1 MKKNSGFL
9 RFLVQCFFVL
19 AVAFITTACGG
30 GGGAFVS
37 SSPPGDDLGGVN
49 PAQAQELLHAEPTSI
64 GDVTAAISNDA
75 KVVIFWEDIS
85 QSEDGFDVWKDGK
98 KVGSVAKN
106 VSSWVDAEAT
116 NGNKACYQ
124 VVAYNKEW
132 KTFSE
137 KKCFSIF
144 MPEIFVMPAF
154 VMGECDIMR
163 DGAVF
168 EGKLYLVWLVFNSLC
183 TGPEKAYLSIFS
195 SDDSDAMEAL
205 RIEIPTI
212 TNASSVA
219 VDRNA
224 IYIGGNVGD
233 RGVIVA
239 LDHTDLT
246 QKWEVFLE
254 YGSSIRGVT
263 AQDNDVFIAGSVVG
277 SEAYDILVA
286 RFDLDGNY
294 IWSERWGT
302 SCYDWG
308 EYVISANGGVDVY
321 GKAGQLCLIMSP
333 DTPAP
338 EYQGDVVLHYGYE

>member
-1 MKKNSGFL
+1 MNRVRKTIVTKTISCFL
-9 RFLVQCFFVL
+9 IL
-19 AVAFITTACGG
+19 FILSSLYACGG
-30 GGGAFVS
+30 GTGGEGVTENTPSADTNNSGNTGNS
-37 SSPPGDDLGGVN
+37 SSVLSS
-49 PAQAQELLHAEPTSI
+49 PT
-64 GDVTAAISNDA
+64 GMTAAISDDA
-75 KVVIFWEDIS
+75 KVVISWGDTS

-98 KVGSVAKN
+98 KVGSVARN
-106 VSSWVDAEAT
+106 ISSWTDAEAM
-116 NGNKACYQ
+116 NGERVCYQ

-154 VMGECDIMR
+154 VMGECDMIR

-168 EGKLYLVWLVFNSLC
+168 EGKLYLVWLKLDSLC
-183 TGPEKAYLSIFS
+183 VGSEKAYLSIFS
-195 SDDSDAMEAL
+195 SDDSDAVEAL
-205 RIEIPTI
+205 RIEIPII

-224 IYIGGNVGD
+224 IYIGGDDGG

-239 LDHTDLT
+239 LDHADLT
-246 QKWEVFLE
+246 QKWEAFLE

-263 AQDNDVFIAGSVVG
+263 VQDSEVFITGSVVG
-277 SEAYDILVA
+277 SEAYDIMVA

-294 IWSERWGT
+294 IWSEQWGT
-302 SCYDWG
+302 ICYDWG

-321 GKAGQLCLIMSP
+321 GKAGQLCVIMSP
-333 DTPAP
+333 DTLTP
-338 EYQGDVVLHYGYE
+338 EYQGDVVLHYD